1 MANPGASIC
10 DEELGRRAAGNA
22 LLMQNPNSVSV
33 GNFFQV
39 AALTSLSSVAAAQ
52 AAVASQ
58 AAGTTANVSISVC
71 DRHLATSAAR
81 AYQIASNLGT
91 SGCMTG
97 SSYTTL
103 YAGLPSSAGHPRNI
117 LPG

>member
-39 AALTSLSSVAAAQ
+39 AAGSLSSVAAAQ

>member
-10 DEELGRRAAGNA
+10 DEETGRRAAGSA

-39 AALTSLSSVAAAQ
+39 GASSLSSVAVAQ
-52 AAVASQ
+52 AAVSNQ
-58 AAGTTANVSISVC
+58 AAGNVANISIHVA
-71 DRHLATSAAR
+71 DRHLATPAIR
-81 AYQIASNLGT
+81 GYQIASNLGT
-91 SGCMTG
+91 AGCMTG

-103 YAGLPSSAGHPRNI
+103 YNGLPSSAGHPRTM
-117 LPG
+117 LQS